1 MNTVY
6 NGPSWKLPPLRWNCA
21 MKQNLTSPVRISQAT
36 FLKHLQELSQGTLLE
51 HQTLE
56 ATRHHACFKRGIE
69 PQASIAITAC
79 MRGHWQSGGLMMSL
93 TMSISQLKS

>member
-1 MNTVY
+1 MY

-21 MKQNLTSPVRISQAT
+21 MKQSLTSLVRISQAR

-51 HQTLE
+51 HQTLK
-56 ATRHHACFKRGIE
+56 ATRHHACFKRGLE

-79 MRGHWQSGGLMMSL
+79 MGGHRQSGGLMMSL
-93 TMSISQLKS
+93 TVSISQLKS